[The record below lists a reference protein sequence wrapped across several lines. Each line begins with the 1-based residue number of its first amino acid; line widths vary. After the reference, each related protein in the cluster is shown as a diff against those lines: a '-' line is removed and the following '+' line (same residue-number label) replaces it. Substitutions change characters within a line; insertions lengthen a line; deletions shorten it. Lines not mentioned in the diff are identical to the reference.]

1 MKKPTTL
8 SSFRS
13 GLAAAQVEI
22 VDELRAA
29 VRKAVPK
36 VTETVKQGWLFFELA
51 GPICFIQPHSR
62 HVNLA
67 FWRGAHLPDPSGR
80 LEGTGKHMRHIKI
93 ATPDEIDR
101 RAIASLVRAGARLN
115 VSKPYSG

>member
-1 MKKPTTL
+1 MKPASL
-8 SSFRS
+8 SSFLS
-13 GLAAAQVEI
+13 GLREGQAEI

-29 VRKAVPK
+29 VRHAVPK
-36 VTETVKQGWLFFELA
+36 ATEAVKQGWLFFELE

-80 LEGTGKHMRHIKI
+80 LQGTGKHMRHIKI
-93 ATPDEIDR
+93 ATPGDIDR